1 MRSIILRKVAGKLT
15 PVWHSSANPASG
27 GIRTGNVMSFLAS
40 PFGLALM
47 TVVLLFATWLLSHAT
62 FDPHAAFAL
71 GGFGFAGAGLTGESN
86 LLVEK
91 RQALAAKHKLYTEL
105 DALSRDAD
113 GKRDMSKKD
122 FLEKIGAVDAKDAES
137 KSVALFSEMED
148 LMHDVDELTDAERK
162 SRATEIGNRL
172 KEPIRQT
179 LPAGSRIKSDE
190 PRSFGQLAVD
200 TKGFMDNMR
209 EKRFMVPTE
218 IDVDLKTL
226 LQTSAGW
233 QPRTGNG
240 DRVIDKIIRPVQLLD
255 RIPSDTTDL
264 FEIPFMV
271 ETTRTQSEAEVAEA
285 GTYAED
291 AFVFAR
297 SASAVRKIG
306 SQIPVTDEQ
315 LADIGTMRS
324 LLDNRLSFGLQ
335 ARLDQ
340 QILVGDAISPNIQ
353 GVFTVPN
360 IQTQPR
366 GADSTANAIFKA
378 LTLIR
383 ITGRAIPDMIVM
395 HGTDWANVRLA
406 QNAQGDYQF
415 GPPTVVGADT
425 MWGLPV
431 VQSEALTAGN
441 AVVGAFQTYSQ
452 LYYKKGIEVQIGF
465 INDQFIKGQV
475 TLRADVRVAFVIYR
489 GQAFAKITGL

>member
-27 GIRTGNVMSFLAS
+27 GIRTGGVMSFLAS

-71 GGFGFAGAGLTGESN
+71 GGFGFAGAGITAESN
-86 LLVEK
+86 LLTEK
-91 RQALAAKHKLYTEL
+91 RGTLASKAKLWNEA
-105 DALSRDAD
+105 DALSQGEG
-113 GKRDMSKKD
+113 GKRDMSKKEL
-122 FLEKIGAVDAKDAES
+122 LEKLGAVDANDA
-137 KSVALFSEMED
+137 KAKIDALYLEIND
-148 LMHDVDELTDAERK
+148 LNHDVDELTYAEQK
-162 SRATEIGNRL
+162 SGVASISDRL
-172 KEPIRQT
+172 KQPIRQQ
-179 LPAGSRIKSDE
+179 LPTSRSGEE

-200 TKGFMDNMR
+200 TKGFMESMQ
-209 EKRFMVPTE
+209 EKRLGATIF
-218 IDVDLKTL
+218 DFDLKTL

-240 DRVIDKIIRPVQLLD
+240 DRVVDKVIRPVQLLD

-271 ETTRTQSEAEVAEA
+271 ETTRTQAAAEVAEA

-291 AFVFAR
+291 AFVLAR
-297 SASAVRKIG
+297 SASTVRKIG

-315 LADIGTMRS
+315 LADVGSMRS
-324 LLDNRLSFGLQ
+324 FLDNRLRFGLQ

-340 QILVGDAISPNIQ
+340 QILVGDGISPNLQ
-353 GVFTVPN
+353 GVFTTSG
-360 IQTQPR
+360 ILTQAKA
-366 GADSTANAIFKA
+366 ADSTANAVFKA
-378 LTLIR
+378 MTAVR

-395 HGTDWANVRLA
+395 HGLDWQNVRLA

-415 GPPTVVGADT
+415 GPPTMVGADT

-431 VQSEALTAGN
+431 VQSEALTQGN

-452 LYYKKGIEVQIGF
+452 LYYKKGIEVQLGF
-465 INDQFIKGQV
+465 INTQFIQGQV
-475 TLRADVRVAFVIYR
+475 TLRADVRAAFVIYR
-489 GQAFAKITGL
+489 GPAFAKVTGL